1 MFSDVFR
8 LSLSGRT
15 PRRNYWCALLVYA
28 LIGWAMGIVS
38 EALLNVTITESLWN
52 ASNVFI
58 YWIGIFIQILVLLLT
73 IRRLHDISKSGWWV
87 LFFLI
92 PVVGW
97 IANLILGFIGSA
109 PGENRWGPNP
119 YGVADPFVQ
128 KAKAEQLSE
137 LLRSG
142 AISQTEYDEAIRRIG
157 YDKYN

>member
-8 LSLSGRT
+8 FSISGRT
-15 PRRNYWCALLVYA
+15 SRRNYWCALLVYA
-28 LIGWAMGIVS
+28 LIGWLMSAVS
-38 EALLNVTITESLWN
+38 EALLNVTISESLWN
-52 ASNVFI
+52 ASNSVI
-58 YWIGIFIQILVLLLT
+58 YWIGIFVQVLVLLVT

-119 YGVADPFVQ
+119 YGVSDPFVQ
-128 KAKAEQLSE
+128 KAKAEQLAE
-137 LLRSG
+137 LLGSG
-142 AISQTEYDEAIRRIG
+142 AISQVEYDSAIKRIENG
-157 YDKYN
+157 KHD